1 MNITQRQVLIYS
13 YSNREAAEQSRT
25 SLQTVGG
32 DAAKQSPHFSTSGA
46 TLVCD
51 SCELGPALS
60 AHCDFYDLSTIIL

>member
-13 YSNREAAEQSRT
+13 YSNREAAE
-25 SLQTVGG
+25 QTVGG

-51 SCELGPALS
+51 SRELGPALS